1 MVDVEAAVDAMS
13 ATERR
18 IQAGAGEGQRGG
30 KRYRN
35 TETMEPEESAA
46 VSPRGV
52 SRAENILKLVPST
65 LRHNH
70 DNRQDQHLTE
80 H

>member
-30 KRYRN
+30 SD
-35 TETMEPEESAA
+35 TEHRDDGA
-46 VSPRGV
+46 RGIRCSLAEGCV
-52 SRAENILKLVPST
+52 SRRKHTQACAVNTPTQS
-65 LRHNH
+65 
-70 DNRQDQHLTE
+70 
-80 H
+80 